1 MTISI
6 RIIMTLSNS
15 WKELL
20 DIELQKEYYQN
31 LSSFIINEYN
41 TKTVFP
47 AYNSIY
53 RAFDLIEPK
62 DVKVVIIGQDP
73 YHGKD
78 QANGLAFSVHR
89 GCKIPPSLR
98 NIYKELQDD
107 IGCEIPDHG
116 NLEKWAR
123 EGVLLINSVLTVL
136 ESQANSHKEK
146 GWEIFTDHVITALS
160 KNYMHIVFVLWG
172 NPSQKKSVLIDVS
185 KHLIIKSAHPSPLSA
200 FRGFFGSKP
209 FSQANCYLEQHG
221 RGVVDWCITPLQQ
234 TLL

>member
-1 MTISI
+1 
-6 RIIMTLSNS
+6 MTLSNS

-20 DIELQKEYYQN
+20 DTELQKEYYQN
-31 LSSFIINEYN
+31 LSSFIMNEYN

-47 AYNSIY
+47 PLNTIY
-53 RAFDLIEPK
+53 RAFDLIKPE

-73 YHGKD
+73 YHGRD

-98 NIYKELQDD
+98 NIYQELHDD
-107 IGCEIPDHG
+107 LGCEIPDHG

-123 EGVLLINSVLTVL
+123 EGVLLINSVLSVL
-136 ESQANSHKEK
+136 ESQAYSHKGK
-146 GWEIFTDHVITALS
+146 GWEIFTDQVIQTLS
-160 KNYMHIVFVLWG
+160 EKYSHIVFVLWG
-172 NPSQKKSVLIDVS
+172 NPSQKKSVLIDES
-185 KHLIIKSAHPSPLSA
+185 KHLVIRSAHPSPLSA

-209 FSQANCYLEQHG
+209 FSQANSYLEQHG
-221 RGVVDWCITPLQQ
+221 RGKIDWCITPLQQ

>member
-1 MTISI
+1 
-6 RIIMTLSNS
+6 MTLSNS

-20 DIELQKEYYQN
+20 HTELQKEYYQN
-31 LSSFIINEYN
+31 LSHSITNEYN
-41 TKTVFP
+41 IKTVFP
-47 AYNSIY
+47 PYNDIY
-53 RAFDLIEPK
+53 RAFDLIEPE

-73 YHGKD
+73 YHGRG
-78 QANGLAFSVHR
+78 QANGLAFSVAR

-98 NIYKELQDD
+98 NIYKELHDD

-123 EGVLLINSVLTVL
+123 EGVLLINSVLSVL

-146 GWEIFTDHVITALS
+146 GWEIFTDSVIRILS
-160 KNYMHIVFVLWG
+160 ERFNHIVFVLWG
-172 NPSQKKSVLIDVS
+172 NPSQKKSALIDET
-185 KHLIIKSAHPSPLSA
+185 KHCILRSAHPSPLSA

-209 FSQANCYLEQHG
+209 FSQANNYLEQCG
-221 RGVVDWCITPLQQ
+221 RGKIDWCITPLQQ

>member
-1 MTISI
+1 
-6 RIIMTLSNS
+6 MTLSNS

-20 DIELQKEYYQN
+20 DTELQKEYYQN

-47 AYNSIY
+47 PFDTIY
-53 RAFDLIEPK
+53 RAFDLIEPE

-73 YHGKD
+73 YHGRD

-116 NLEKWAR
+116 NLENWAR

-146 GWEIFTDHVITALS
+146 GWEIFTDHVISTLS
-160 KNYMHIVFVLWG
+160 KNYTHIVFVLWG
-172 NPSQKKSVLIDVS
+172 KPSQKKSVLIDAS

-209 FSQANCYLEQHG
+209 FSQSNEYLKQYC
-221 RGVVDWCITPLQQ
+221 RGSIDWCITPLQQ